1 MPLNYISAQ
10 AANVTSTT
18 VVYQPTT
25 AGVQATMIGCLVA
38 NKTANTIQVLVTLTN
53 ATSTITTQLA
63 PYVIIPA
70 NNAFD
75 VLSSAKIV
83 VPQNYSVSVTST
95 GSADVTISAGESS

>member
-1 MPLNYISAQ
+1 MPLNYVSAQ
-10 AANVTSTT
+10 AANVTSAT
-18 VVYQPTT
+18 VVYNPTT

-38 NKTANTIQVLVTLTN
+38 NKTASTITVLVTLTN
-53 ATSTITTQLA
+53 ASSTVTTQLA
-63 PYVIIPA
+63 PSVFIPP

-83 VPQNYSVSVTST
+83 VPQNYSVSVTSS

>member
-1 MPLNYISAQ
+1 MPLNYVSAQ
-10 AANVTSTT
+10 TANVTSAT
-18 VVYQPTT
+18 VVYNPTT

-38 NKTANTIQVLVTLTN
+38 NKTASTITVLVTLTN
-53 ATSTITTQLA
+53 ATSTVTTQLA
-63 PYVIIPA
+63 PSVFIPP

-83 VPQNYSVSVTST
+83 VPQNYSVSVTSS